1 MARKRKFSVFSL
13 SFLDIMSCGFG
24 AIVLF
29 FMIINHG
36 TVARSQEIN
45 KVLLAEVNLLEKE
58 VLQGEERMVIARN
71 SLQDIDEQVV
81 TTEGLSRQLIQDLR
95 VLREE
100 LAQYDADS
108 LAKKEDVNAL
118 KADLQALEEASKR
131 LEGAVV
137 SEGDRGDATRSF
149 IGEGNR
155 QYLTGLRMGGERVLI
170 LLDASA
176 SMLDETIVN
185 IIRRRNLPDELKR
198 ESEKWQRA
206 LRTVDWLTTQIP
218 TTSKFQIYT
227 FNTRARPALADS
239 AGRWLDA
246 GDGVSLEQSVQALGK
261 VVPANGTSLHKAW
274 SAVRGLDPLPDNI
287 FIIVDGLPTMG
298 ETIETGGKV
307 SGRDR
312 VRHMDRSLRV
322 LPSGIPVNI
331 IMLPMEGDPMAAPS
345 YWQLA
350 QATGGSFM
358 SPSADWP

>member
-1 MARKRKFSVFSL
+1 MARKRKFNVFSL
-13 SFLDIMSCGFG
+13 SFLDVMSCGFG
-24 AIVLF
+24 AVVLF

-45 KVLLAEVNLLEKE
+45 KVLLAEVQLLEKE
-58 VLQGEERMVIARN
+58 VLQGDERMVLARN
-71 SLQDIDEQVV
+71 SIEEIEAEVV
-81 TTEGLSRQLIQDLR
+81 TTEGLSRQLIEDLR
-95 VLREE
+95 SLREE
-100 LAQYDADS
+100 LAEYEADS
-108 LAKKEDVNAL
+108 LASKEDVNAL
-118 KADLQALEEASKR
+118 KADLRALEEASKR

-137 SEGDRGDATRSF
+137 SEGERGDATRSF

-185 IIRRRNLPDELKR
+185 VIRRRNLPDELKR

-218 TTSKFQIYT
+218 SSSKFQIYT
-227 FNTRARPALADS
+227 YNTRARPAIKDT
-239 AGRWLDA
+239 AGRWLEA
-246 GDGVSLEQSVQALGK
+246 GDGASLEQAIQSLRK
-261 VVPANGTSLHKAW
+261 TVPANGTSLHKAW
-274 SAVRGLDPLPDNI
+274 DAVRSLQPLPDNI

-298 ETIETGGKV
+298 EKIVTSGKV

-312 VRHMDRSLRV
+312 VRHMDRSLRS

-358 SPSADWP
+358 SPSQDWP